1 MENYYHSSN
10 SQLLGSYH
18 INNVNIP
25 LESLYSIFDAG
36 FYTKTSLNNAKGTVC
51 VSAFD
56 HWVKIGI
63 ASGFSPNENYN
74 EQSYLS
80 NHPEIIPYIRGSN
93 MKGSVNQIYN
103 SGLEYWLYMGY
114 TTGKYDNSSVYTTY
128 KMMTTSVDYLTADV
142 YGKTIFLGMTATI
155 TMGDILIGNSNKLSE
170 IQLTLSG
177 DSSAAVIYVQKIYL
191 LQYSV
196 LSTSTINASGFSDIS
211 ILKNSA
217 FVAALTIQ
225 NLSINPII
233 YLFNTANANAKL
245 TLVYNNMLQ
254 QSNTIYFKLQG
265 IAVCPIIDLTGTSS
279 FTKIAI
285 ESVGA
290 TINIFDGISSG
301 VISQLITELIIT
313 GNQSINATF
322 KDGIKISNIVSNVPA
337 TLKFSDATVGFGN
350 RGVKATFLSSGSG
363 IYFTTNT
370 LNNNNIAF
378 VGVNNILG
386 VTLAA
391 IPIDPANNSFTN
403 LDTIDITDAIL
414 TQKNV
419 TLSNFSNQI
428 GTLILSS
435 TTAASKAISVTGS
448 NNKLIVYL
456 GSINNFKVPLNQ
468 TAGHIFQLTG
478 VQTSLT
484 YNITGISAS
493 TNSVNHEIS
502 VRNVNTLNI
511 ILASGMQSN
520 STITVSADNTIN
532 TLNVSGG
539 STQGKYTINPTTTNT
554 NSFNTVNASSCLG
567 STRIIFDNTLKEA
580 WGSSQFSNIIIGNN
594 KNETMYG
601 GKSADIFQTGNGG
614 VTRAMGN
621 GGGDNYYYY
630 CTATD
635 GRLEILDFNATS
647 DIINFSNLNMTKNG
661 IGLMINGDGQP
672 VIGNST
678 TSIYSI
684 NSLEGTLNA
693 TNNVIQ
699 YTGDAIDPLNTDFQK
714 IRLQSSA
721 TKDSVI
727 PFVYLDLS
735 DRKYVHIGL
744 LKFAKDTN
752 SGSSLTSIITLS
764 TIVDI
769 NNITSK
775 NIKYVSDVQNIYQ
788 LDCGKSLPIKIENF
802 HPGNDGDTL
811 KIENCQYNNYI
822 WMEANSANIAIGH
835 NQPVSSGNEVIIA
848 TIPSIVDPLTIT
860 QTNTR
865 LIEYTGGSITNPT
878 TDTFKNIKINPSS
891 DKDGF
896 IPILYKR
903 IADQKT
909 HVEMGLLCYKKD
921 SDIPDDLI
929 RAVSF
934 DDCAE
939 VNDFTQ
945 YNFAV
950 IGNLYITSTSPTDN

>member
-1 MENYYHSSN
+1 
-10 SQLLGSYH
+10 
-18 INNVNIP
+18 
-25 LESLYSIFDAG
+25 
-36 FYTKTSLNNAKGTVC
+36 
-51 VSAFD
+51 
-56 HWVKIGI
+56 
-63 ASGFSPNENYN
+63 
-74 EQSYLS
+74 
-80 NHPEIIPYIRGSN
+80 
-93 MKGSVNQIYN
+93 
-103 SGLEYWLYMGY
+103 
-114 TTGKYDNSSVYTTY
+114 
-128 KMMTTSVDYLTADV
+128 
-142 YGKTIFLGMTATI
+142 
-155 TMGDILIGNSNKLSE
+155 MGDILIGNSNKLSE

-196 LSTSTINASGFSDIS
+196 LSTSIINASSFSDIS

-217 FVAALTIQ
+217 FIADLTIQ

-233 YLFNTANANAKL
+233 YLLNTANANAKL
-245 TLVYNNMLQ
+245 TLVYNNSMLQ

-265 IAVCPIIDLTGTSS
+265 IAVCPIIDLTGASS

-301 VISQLITELIIT
+301 AINQLITELSIT

-322 KDGIKISNIVSNVPA
+322 KDGIKISNIVSNVTA
-337 TLKFSDATVGFGN
+337 TLKFSDATIGSAN
-350 RGVKATFLSSGSG
+350 HPVKATFLSSGSG

-378 VGVNNILG
+378 FGVNNILG

-391 IPIDPANNSFTN
+391 IPTNPGSNSFTN
-403 LDTIDITDAIL
+403 LDTVDITDAIS

-419 TLSNFSNQI
+419 TLSNFINQI

-435 TTAASKAISVTGS
+435 TTAASQAISVTAS

-456 GSINNFKVPLNQ
+456 GSINNLEVPLNQ
-468 TAGHIFQLTG
+468 TAGHIFELTG
-478 VQTSLT
+478 EQTSLT

-493 TNSVNHEIS
+493 TNAVDHEIS

-580 WGSSQFSNIIIGNN
+580 WGSSQLSNIIIGNN

-601 GKSADIFQTGNGG
+601 GKSTDIFQTGNGG

-630 CTATD
+630 CTAAD
-635 GRLEILDFNATS
+635 GGLEILDFNATS

-661 IGLMINGDGQP
+661 IGLMINGNGQP

-684 NSLEGTLNA
+684 NNLEGTLNA

-699 YTGDAIDPLNTDFQK
+699 YTGDAINPSDSIFEK
-714 IRLQSSA
+714 IKLQSPA

-744 LKFAKDTN
+744 LKFAKNTN

-775 NIKYVSDVQNIYQ
+775 NIKYVSDVQNTYQ
-788 LDCGKSLPIKIENF
+788 LNCDKSLPIKIENF
-802 HPGNDGDTL
+802 HPGNDGDIL
-811 KIENCQYNNYI
+811 QIKNCKYNNNYI
-822 WMEANSANIAIGH
+822 WMEANSENIAMGP
-835 NQPVSSGNEVIIA
+835 NQPVSSGDEVIIA
-848 TIPSIVDPLTIT
+848 TITSIVDPLTIA
-860 QTNTR
+860 QNNTR
-865 LIEYTGGSITNPT
+865 LIQYTGDFITNPT
-878 TDTFKNIKINPSS
+878 KDTFKNIKIDPSS

-909 HVEMGLLCYKKD
+909 HVEMGLLCYKEN
-921 SDIPDDLI
+921 SDIPNDLI
-929 RAVSF
+929 HAVSF
-934 DDCAE
+934 DDCAA
-939 VNDFTQ
+939 VNNFTQ

-950 IGNLYITSTSPTDN
+950 MGGLYITSTSPTDN